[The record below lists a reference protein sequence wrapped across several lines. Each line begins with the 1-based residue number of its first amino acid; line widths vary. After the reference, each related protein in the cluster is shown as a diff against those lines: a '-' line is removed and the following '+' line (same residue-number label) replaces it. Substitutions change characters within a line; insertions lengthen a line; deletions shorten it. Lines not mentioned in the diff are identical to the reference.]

1 VVKKKHT
8 VKNNVMADFTD
19 RIYYLSDTY
28 EGSVHDKKICDE
40 ESLEKIENTEVWQD
54 TGYQGFRPAN
64 STIVQPNK
72 KRKGVDLSTEQKE
85 QNKEKS
91 RKRVYIEHTMRGIKI
106 YRIISERLRNLMFD
120 FKDKVMETVCG
131 LHNFIIEKR
140 PMKKQPDF
148 A

>member
-1 VVKKKHT
+1 
-8 VKNNVMADFTD
+8 MADFTD
-19 RIYYLSDTY
+19 RIFYLSDTY

-40 ESLEKIENTEVWQD
+40 ESLEEIENIEVWQD
-54 TGYQGFRPAN
+54 TGYQGFNPPNA
-64 STIVQPNK
+64 TTVQPEKKKKGLSLTTGQKDQNRNK
-72 KRKGVDLSTEQKE
+72 SK
-85 QNKEKS
+85 
-91 RKRVYIEHTMRGIKI
+91 KRVYIEHTIRGIKI

-140 PMKKQPDF
+140 PLKKQPTF